1 MVHAAFAK
9 RFHACGDQALGHAQ
23 PPIIGRHVQADQ
35 FGGLTLAG
43 EGDLPHDILSP
54 AKIESKEVRQ
64 RHIPL
69 KQRRLPCIQPVGVH
83 PHQKRLNF
91 LRRVQRHKAHI
102 VAHRRGRTGVWHA
115 QTDHIQRIR
124 RVKTAFQ
131 IKGHHSRI
139 LRADLCKY
147 PGGKLGHLCPKLLC
161 PSQQSA
167 QQHIL
172 ARPFRPNAQVQVN
185 GSFGKQI
192 RVIGFYQKPV
202 RNGHVG
208 AVRHQKGIFRGQPIH
223 ALRWVKN
230 IHAVTHPFR
239 LCHSSG
245 DFRAYEIRSFLTA
258 YTLFYPNSSR
268 YASATWRCGFWG
280 KSSASFSENVSVF
293 YVSFRRLRLAFLLKM
308 MYIVLTKTI
317 EFRTNRFSPSAA
329 RRIPVPHPH
338 GKQNGGSPDE
348 LRPFR

>member
-1 MVHAAFAK
+1 M
-9 RFHACGDQALGHAQ
+9 RFTALVVVGDG
-23 PPIIGRHVQADQ
+23 
-35 FGGLTLAG
+35 
-43 EGDLPHDILSP
+43 
-54 AKIESKEVRQ
+54 
-64 RHIPL
+64 
-69 KQRRLPCIQPVGVH
+69 
-83 PHQKRLNF
+83 
-91 LRRVQRHKAHI
+91 
-102 VAHRRGRTGVWHA
+102 
-115 QTDHIQRIR
+115 
-124 RVKTAFQ
+124 
-131 IKGHHSRI
+131 
-139 LRADLCKY
+139 
-147 PGGKLGHLCPKLLC
+147 
-161 PSQQSA
+161 
-167 QQHIL
+167 
-172 ARPFRPNAQVQVN
+172 
-185 GSFGKQI
+185 
-192 RVIGFYQKPV
+192 
-202 RNGHVG
+202 NGHVG
-208 AVRHQKGIFRGQPIH
+208 AVSPQKGIFRGQPIH